1 MTQYHLAIDEGDVAP
16 TVLMPGDPARVP
28 IIASFWDESRH
39 VATNREYVTYTGTY
53 KGVPISATS
62 TGIGAPSTCIAM
74 EELARCGARTFIRVG
89 TCGTF
94 QDYVRNGDMII
105 FDGAMRL
112 EGASKRYAP
121 IEYPAVAHH
130 QVVQAAIAAAE
141 GLDFP
146 HHVGLTRS
154 ADSFYA
160 GHPRPGSSYADYWQS
175 WWAGEFE
182 DLHRLNIVG
191 AEMEASL
198 IFVLARVWRL
208 RAGGISVVLD
218 NARKVSEQGR
228 DFDPQEQFDHKARDI
243 ERLSQLACE
252 IVRVL
257 AEHDAAREARE
268 VGQARELPEGG
279 DGRRA

>member
-1 MTQYHLAIDEGDVAP
+1 MTQFHLAIDTGDIAP

-62 TGIGAPSTCIAM
+62 TGIGAPSTSIAM
-74 EELARCGARTFIRVG
+74 EELARCGATTFIRVG

-94 QDYVRNGDMII
+94 QDDVSNGDMVV

-141 GLDFP
+141 GLDYPF
-146 HHVGLTRS
+146 HVGLTRS

-160 GHPRPGSSYADYWQS
+160 GHPRPGSSFGGYWQS

-198 IFVLARVWRL
+198 MFVLARVWRL

-218 NARKVSEQGR
+218 NARKVSAKGEE
-228 DFDPQEQFDHKARDI
+228 FDPQEQFEHRRADI
-243 ERLSQLACE
+243 ERLSRLGCE

-257 AEHDAAREARE
+257 HEQDAARAARAPR
-268 VGQARELPEGG
+268 GA
-279 DGRRA
+279 